1 MKLTGITLLF
11 LMILGRCN
19 PTTVSSEERTS
30 TDPLTIRTG
39 SSFGMC
45 VGYCVKDYVFNGTS
59 VVLTMISRSK
69 TQTSP
74 KTCQKTIDQSSWD
87 SLKTLA
93 NLDAFNKQP
102 ERLGCPDCADG
113 GAEYIELQLGD
124 QKHRVTFEYGQ
135 TIPGFESLVDALR
148 SQRKAFDEC
157 P

>member
-11 LMILGRCN
+11 MMILGRCS
-19 PTTVSSEERTS
+19 PTNVSSEERTS

-45 VGYCVKDYVFNGTS
+45 VGYCVKDYVFNGTTID
-59 VVLTMISRSK
+59 LTMISRSK

-74 KTCQKTIDQSSWD
+74 KNCQKTIDQASWD

-93 NLDAFNKQP
+93 NLDAFRKQP

-124 QKHRVTFEYGQ
+124 QKHRITFEYGQ
-135 TIPGFESLVDALR
+135 TIPGFESLVSALR
-148 SQRKAFDEC
+148 NQRKAFDEC

>member
-1 MKLTGITLLF
+1 MKLIGIALLF

-19 PTTVSSEERTS
+19 PTTVSSEERPS
-30 TDPLTIRTG
+30 TDALTIRTG

-45 VGYCVKDYVFNGTS
+45 VGYCVKDYVLNGTN
-59 VVLTMISRSK
+59 VDLTMISRSK

-74 KTCQKTIDQSSWD
+74 KSCQKTISQESWD
-87 SLKTLA
+87 SLKRLA
-93 NLDAFNKQP
+93 DLDAFSKQP

-113 GAEYIELQLGD
+113 GAEYIELERGD
-124 QKHRVTFEYGQ
+124 QKHRVMFEYGQ

>member
-1 MKLTGITLLF
+1 MKLTGIALLF
-11 LMILGRCN
+11 FMIMGRCSS
-19 PTTVSSEERTS
+19 TTVSSAERTS
-30 TDPLTIRTG
+30 ADPLTIRTG
-39 SSFGMC
+39 TSFGMC
-45 VGYCVKDYVFNGTS
+45 AGYCVKEYVINGTA
-59 VVLTMISRSK
+59 VDLTMLSRNK
-69 TQTSP
+69 AQTSP
-74 KTCQKTIDQSSWD
+74 KSCQKTIDQASWD

-93 NLDAFNKQP
+93 DLDAFNKQP

-113 GAEYIELQLGD
+113 GAEYIELQRGD

>member
-11 LMILGRCN
+11 LMILGRCGS
-19 PTTVSSEERTS
+19 TTVSSEERTS

-39 SSFGMC
+39 TSFGMC
-45 VGYCVKDYVFNGTS
+45 VGYCVKEYVLNGTA
-59 VVLTMISRSK
+59 VDLTMLSRNK
-69 TQTSP
+69 AQASP
-74 KTCQKTIDQSSWD
+74 KSCQKTIDQPTWD

-93 NLDAFNKQP
+93 DLDAFSKQP

-113 GAEYIELQLGD
+113 GAEYIELQRGD